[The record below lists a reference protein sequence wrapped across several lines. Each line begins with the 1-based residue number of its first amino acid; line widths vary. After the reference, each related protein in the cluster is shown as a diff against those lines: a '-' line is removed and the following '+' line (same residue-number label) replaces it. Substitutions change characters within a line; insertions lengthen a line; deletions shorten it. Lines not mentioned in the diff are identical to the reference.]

1 MAALT
6 DNLGYR
12 WRTTLSRSRV
22 PEFFSWWGR
31 KLREGLPQRLREVL
45 EHPQPRLLVSVVDKQ
60 LRLDD
65 VGDDKDEPVVV
76 VALNEGKALAASKI
90 RTALERYEQRPET
103 VFAIPAHAVLRKE
116 LTFPSAAEENLTQ
129 VLAYEMDRH
138 TPFSADKV
146 YFDYRV
152 LQRDTESKTIRVEL
166 YVARREQVDRVL
178 KLVDDRD
185 LVLHGVDVADER
197 GPMGVNLLPATRRA
211 PLKNNRLRLNLLLG
225 LVFVVLLYVVMWQS
239 LAVKERAL
247 DRYRERVS
255 AVFQEASAVT
265 ELKTE
270 LETAR
275 DGATFLVQRRNDHP
289 VLINVLRDLT
299 RALPDDTWVQR
310 LQVKE
315 DKIIV
320 NGQAPNATALISILE
335 QVPCLASPSFPGS
348 ITQDPQTGKERFNIE
363 VMVTSCDRGAPQ
375 QEGEDAATAAL

>member
-22 PEFFSWWGR
+22 PEFFTWWGR

-65 VGDDKDEPVVV
+65 VGDDDDEPVVV

-138 TPFSADKV
+138 TPFKADNV
-146 YFDYRV
+146 YYDYRV
-152 LQRDTESKTIRVEL
+152 LQRDTENKTIRVEL

-320 NGQAPNATALISILE
+320 NGQAPNATALINILE

-363 VMVTSCDRGAPQ
+363 VMVTSCDRATPQ